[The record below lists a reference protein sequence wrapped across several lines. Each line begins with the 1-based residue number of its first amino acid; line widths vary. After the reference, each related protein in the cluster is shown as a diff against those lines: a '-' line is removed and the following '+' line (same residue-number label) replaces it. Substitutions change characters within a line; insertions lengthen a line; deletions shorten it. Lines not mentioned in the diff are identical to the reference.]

1 MNKKYKPVKSRLSAT
16 TTLKRF
22 FSEKPDAD
30 ELSFDEI
37 ISATGRTGYDRDKNM
52 AWLSNKW
59 PTLKHYEFI
68 RVDYNYNEGPRKF
81 EKVVLLPEG
90 KRALGRDQSLNTEV
104 AVLQPTKSMP
114 KEVTPESVLQD
125 IKTLRQLLP
134 SFEITFDIRPKDL

>member
-1 MNKKYKPVKSRLSAT
+1 MNKKYKPVKSRVSAT

-22 FSEKPDAD
+22 FSVKQDAD
-30 ELSFDEI
+30 ELNFEEI
-37 ISATGRTGYDRDKNM
+37 IEATGRTSYDREKNM

-68 RVDYNYNEGPRKF
+68 RVEYNYNEGPRKF
-81 EKVVLLPEG
+81 EKIVLLPEG
-90 KRALGRDQSLNTEV
+90 KRALGRSSVQQVISDPSLKNT
-104 AVLQPTKSMP
+104 T

-125 IKTLRQLLP
+125 VKTLRQLLP